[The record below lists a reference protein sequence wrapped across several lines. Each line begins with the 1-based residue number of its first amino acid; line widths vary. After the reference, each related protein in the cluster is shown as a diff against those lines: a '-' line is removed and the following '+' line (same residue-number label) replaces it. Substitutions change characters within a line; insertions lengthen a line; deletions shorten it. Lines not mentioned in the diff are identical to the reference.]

1 MSNRI
6 CIYRHVLWEH
16 IKFSSLL
23 MFENIPSRKVM
34 FFSNPSVKLF
44 QSDLNASSSSESD
57 IAPHYAPISLD
68 AVPSDGPVH

>member
-1 MSNRI
+1 
-6 CIYRHVLWEH
+6 
-16 IKFSSLL
+16 

-34 FFSNPSVKLF
+34 FFSNPPVKLF

-57 IAPHYAPISLD
+57 IAPHYAPIYLD